1 MSYSFIFIYYVS
13 QRFLPSRK
21 EGFRVSQKFVGVGP
35 SRSCSLQNKGYNKK
49 MQEDTYVR
57 AVHRW
62 SRAPSEHLTPPQE
75 QRRGVQTDK
84 APTGRGLHHVRGG
97 ARAPSFTY
105 WNSAN
110 SNEVWSSVLSS
121 LDEQRLFC
129 FILFPFAFFVLFW
142 ILKEITNPVV
152 SPFLSTREPM
162 DIHIWALILL

>member
-75 QRRGVQTDK
+75 QRRGVQTPRVSLTETAQTATK
-84 APTGRGLHHVRGG
+84 FGLQFCLRWTNKDCFV
-97 ARAPSFTY
+97 SFC
-105 WNSAN
+105 SR
-110 SNEVWSSVLSS
+110 L
-121 LDEQRLFC
+121 LFLFC
-129 FILFPFAFFVLFW
+129 FG
-142 ILKEITNPVV
+142 
-152 SPFLSTREPM
+152 S
-162 DIHIWALILL
+162 